1 MAATTAVRTEISRL
15 EGFSDAVFGFALTLL
30 VVALEVP
37 ASFEELMR
45 TMEGFLAFA
54 VCFAFIIWI
63 WFEHYLFFRRFPL
76 QDGLTVF
83 YNAILLFVV
92 LFYVYPLKFLF
103 TGLVSRVT
111 GLGPMRAAAESFQDG
126 RTLMAVYGLGCVA
139 VFAGFVLLYAHA
151 RAVGRRAGAGPLHA
165 FDAGAGMLRHGA
177 TTAVALVSIAL
188 ALLLPSGQ
196 LHWAGL
202 FYSVLGPLH
211 GLIGWRNGSRRAAL
225 VARLGGGVAA

>member
-1 MAATTAVRTEISRL
+1 MTIRTAVRGEISRL

-54 VCFAFIIWI
+54 ICFAFIVWI

-83 YNAILLFVV
+83 YNAVLLFVV

-103 TGLVSRVT
+103 SGLVGRVT
-111 GLGPMRAAAESFQDG
+111 GLGPPRAATETFEDG
-126 RTLMAVYGLGCVA
+126 RALMVVYGIGCVA

-151 RAVGRRAGAGPLHA
+151 RALGRRRGAGPLDH

-177 TTAVALVSIAL
+177 TTAVALVAILL
-188 ALLLPSGQ
+188 ALLLPPGQ

-211 GLIGWRNGSRRAAL
+211 GVVGWRNGSRRAAL
-225 VARLGGGVAA
+225 VARLGTE